1 MVVARK
7 GVRRIDLNLVRLFV
21 AIYET
26 RSVSL
31 AAERLCVTQP
41 TVSYGLAGLRREL
54 RDSLFVRTGEGMEP
68 TLQSKHL
75 YREFIEAISRIDSA
89 VEDSRH
95 FSPAQ
100 SDRRFLLA
108 LSDIG
113 ELIFLPPILD
123 RVHRQAPQ
131 VQLEI
136 VDAAAPGLAR
146 RLATG
151 EVSAAIGNLPALLSE
166 SRTQALFEERYVCLL
181 RKQHSS
187 IGRKL
192 TLDEFAAATHVQVS
206 SGSSGHNL
214 IEEALRSRGVQ
225 RRIGVQIP
233 HFAILGNLIA
243 NSDLL
248 ALLPS
253 RVAKFFTAQGN
264 VRSVELPVPLP
275 RFEVR
280 LHWHERDELNVASR
294 WLRGVIGEALTGV

>member
-1 MVVARK
+1 MVGTRK

-21 AIYET
+21 AVYET

-54 RDSLFVRTGEGMEP
+54 QDSLFVRTRDGMEP
-68 TLQSKHL
+68 TLQAKHM
-75 YREFIEAISRIDSA
+75 YREFIEALSRIDAA
-89 VEDSRH
+89 VEDSQH
-95 FSPAQ
+95 FSPTQ
-100 SDRRFLLA
+100 SNRRFLVA
-108 LSDIG
+108 MSDIG

-123 RVHRQAPQ
+123 RLQRLAPQ

-136 VDAAAPGLAR
+136 VEAAAPGLAR

-166 SRTQALFEERYVCLL
+166 SQTRALFEERYVCLL
-181 RKQHSS
+181 RKQHTS

-214 IEEALRSRGVQ
+214 VEETLRSRGIQ

-233 HFAILGNLIA
+233 HFAILGNLIG

-253 RVAKFFTAQGN
+253 RVAKFFAAQGN
-264 VRSVELPVPLP
+264 VRAVELPVPLP
-275 RFEVR
+275 RFQVR
-280 LHWHERDELNVASR
+280 LHWHERDDRNVASR
-294 WLRGVIGEALTGV
+294 WLRSVIGEALTGL